1 MPAQAKS
8 IDHAPQDCVG
18 LIVALPAEA
27 RSIGLHASHAGTC
40 VRWRDGWAVVS
51 GIGPH
56 NAMRAAERLLACGV
70 TRFANWG
77 VAGALDPALA
87 PGDLLVPE
95 RVLYS
100 QGDPGFAID
109 PAAGTRL
116 AAALVG
122 TLTVRRGALWSA
134 QQPVASPADKQALA
148 ASSGALAVDME
159 AAPIAAIAARA
170 HLPFVAVKAIC
181 DPVTREVPGRIAQA
195 LGDGGI
201 SWRILLAIVLGGPAI
216 WRATHALSH
225 DFGQARHAL
234 ATAARLSGA

>member
-1 MPAQAKS
+1 MSTQVEP
-8 IDHAPQDCVG
+8 IDRASTDCVG

-27 RSIGLHASHAGTC
+27 RSIGLHTTRAGTC
-40 VRWRDGWAVVS
+40 VRWHHGWATVS

-70 TRFANWG
+70 TQLANWG
-77 VAGALDPALA
+77 VAGALDPTLA
-87 PGDLLVPE
+87 PGDLLIPE

-100 QGDPGFAID
+100 HGDPGFTTD
-109 PAAGTRL
+109 PAVGTRL
-116 AAALVG
+116 VATLVG
-122 TLTVRRGALWSA
+122 TLSPHRGALWSA

-148 ASSGALAVDME
+148 ARSGALAVDME

-181 DPVTREVPGRIAQA
+181 DPLTREVPKRIAQA

-201 SWRILLAIVLGGPAI
+201 SWRMLVAIAFGGPAV
-216 WRATHALSH
+216 WHATQTLSH
-225 DFGQARHAL
+225 DFAQARHAL
-234 ATAARLSGA
+234 AAAARLAA